1 MRQFKTESRLNK
13 IKNVV
18 SSRQFDLEV
27 VLEEVHDPHN
37 VSAIL
42 RTCDAVGVQNV
53 SLIYNINKFPRISR
67 VSSASAKKWVDVKHY
82 ESIEKCYEEYHIS
95 GFKIYATT
103 LNSNSKSIYDVDFT
117 KKSAIVM
124 GNEHFGVTANA
135 AELAD
140 ETIYIPMKGMIQ
152 SLNVSVAA
160 AVVLYEAFRQRMSKK
175 MYEYSSLNQNK
186 IEELIDEW
194 CNK

>member
-13 IKNVV
+13 IRNVV
-18 SSRQFDLEV
+18 SARQFDLEV

-53 SLIYNINKFPRISR
+53 SLIYNVNKFPRISR
-67 VSSASAKKWVDVKHY
+67 VSSASAKKWVDVSHFD
-82 ESIEKCYEEYHIS
+82 SIENCYNKYHEEGY
-95 GFKIYATT
+95 KIFATT
-103 LNSNSKSIYDVDFT
+103 LNSNSISIYEADFT
-117 KKSAIVM
+117 EKSAIVL
-124 GNEHFGVTANA
+124 GNEHFGVTTIA
-135 AELAD
+135 AEKAD

-160 AVVLYEAFRQRMSKK
+160 AVVLYEALRQRTLKN
-175 MYEYSSLNQNK
+175 MYENSGVAQMR
-186 IEELIDEW
+186 IEEIIDLW
-194 CNK
+194 CDK